1 MNKYKLAGI
10 LELIG
15 VLLLLGSVLFL
26 CSVLFF
32 LPYFKE
38 LFKIFLF
45 LPIEIQIPLI
55 LLMIGFIL
63 IGLSMCIDKRKN
75 Q

>member
-38 LFKIFLF
+38 LFKIFLI
-45 LPIEIQIPLI
+45 LPIEIQIPLVVLI
-55 LLMIGFIL
+55 IGFIL
-63 IGLSMCIDKRKN
+63 IGLSMCVEGSK
-75 Q
+75 